1 MELSVR
7 SRGDGIIR
15 LSVAGR
21 ITLREVGGADPL
33 RALAGEQVYGE
44 RILLNL
50 QSVEFLDSSGVS
62 WLLNCH
68 IRCRE
73 AGGALVLH
81 TIHPLALKVLTTL
94 RMHHVLTLAENEEDA
109 LKLARPPV
117 KEHS

>member
-1 MELSVR
+1 MELSVQSR
-7 SRGDGIIR
+7 SDGLIR
-15 LSVAGR
+15 LAVVGR
-21 ITLREVGGADPL
+21 VTMREVGGPDPL
-33 RALAGEQVYGE
+33 RAVAGEQVYSE

-50 QSVEFLDSSGVS
+50 QLVDFLDSSGVG

-94 RMHHVLTLAENEEDA
+94 RMHNVLTLAENEDDA
-109 LKLARPPV
+109 LKLVRRPA
-117 KEHS
+117 KERS